1 MVDGPSAD
9 MEEVGAEGLT
19 KKKPCRYTLKSM
31 LHMHTE
37 RFIFCDKPPSR
48 PPRRR
53 RRGVV
58 RKSALF
64 VTKRHESSHYVN

>member
-1 MVDGPSAD
+1 MVWWMDGPSAD

-37 RFIFCDKPPSR
+37 RFIFYDKPILSR
-48 PPRRR
+48 
-53 RRGVV
+53 
-58 RKSALF
+58 
-64 VTKRHESSHYVN
+64 